1 MVRSVV
7 QSEACLYGAFDSTTE
22 LPRRQIMNPP
32 NEDIESPLCTRS
44 CSRPVS
50 ACWRGLLDEVVESCG
65 KLRFSQYGTKLDS
78 IIVRWIARSRKKR
91 GAVRLYCK
99 RN

>member
-50 ACWRGLLDEVVESCG
+50 ACWRGLLDEVVGVVWEAQV
-65 KLRFSQYGTKLDS
+65 FSIWHKVRLNHCSLDS
-78 IIVRWIARSRKKR
+78 EKS
-91 GAVRLYCK
+91 
-99 RN
+99 